1 MSAGPHW
8 AHVSPAEVP
17 AREGRGI
24 RQPGLGWEGLGFT
37 QEASELP
44 LAERGH
50 CWVWG
55 HRGRLSWQVVPMEM
69 EACFVSCPL
78 LPCM

>member
-8 AHVSPAEVP
+8 ARASPAEVP
-17 AREGRGI
+17 AREGRVL
-24 RQPGLGWEGLGFT
+24 RQTGLGWEGLGFT

-44 LAERGH
+44 LAERDH
-50 CWVWG
+50 CWVRG
-55 HRGRLSWQVVPMEM
+55 HRGRWSWRVVPVEM
-69 EACFVSCPL
+69 EACFVSRSL